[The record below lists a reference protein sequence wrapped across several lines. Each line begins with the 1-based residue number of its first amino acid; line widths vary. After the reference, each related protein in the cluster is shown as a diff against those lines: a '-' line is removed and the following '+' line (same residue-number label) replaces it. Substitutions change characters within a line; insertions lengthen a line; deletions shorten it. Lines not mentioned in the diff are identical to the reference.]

1 MMDTTRNDPE
11 VTKTEKV
18 MTLVGLGATYE
29 QFRLRI
35 TARRDEHLHKLS
47 AIVNQLGA
55 KDPEGLLRRILWA
68 EPVDPP
74 PAPAVKE

>member
-35 TARRDEHLHKLS
+35 TARRDEHFHKLS

-68 EPVDPP
+68 EPVDLP
-74 PAPAVKE
+74 PAPVE